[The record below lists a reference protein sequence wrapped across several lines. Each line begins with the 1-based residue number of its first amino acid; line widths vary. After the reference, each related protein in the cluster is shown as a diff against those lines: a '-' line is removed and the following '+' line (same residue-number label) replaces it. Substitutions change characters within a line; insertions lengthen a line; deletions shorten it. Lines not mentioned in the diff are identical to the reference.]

1 MLWAGFANLF
11 VIFALCYC
19 IFLSRL
25 SPKYCTVCAKWCT
38 KMWENCQYFARPVR
52 YFFTFK
58 KYYSHC
64 PFSCRS
70 WPMGF
75 NLTRS
80 YMCILSRVRD
90 QRTHI
95 HSQWLLRLRIVNYS
109 HAFEREKSK
118 WWRVSDCA
126 RGKKND
132 WLKINSVSCHI
143 NFNLPFTGD
152 TKDNNRNSVTYS
164 LIQTVIQFIYTRS
177 SSTLKLKP

>member
-1 MLWAGFANLF
+1 
-11 VIFALCYC
+11 
-19 IFLSRL
+19 
-25 SPKYCTVCAKWCT
+25 
-38 KMWENCQYFARPVR
+38 MWENCQYFVRPVR
-52 YFFTFK
+52 HFFTFK

-95 HSQWLLRLRIVNYS
+95 HSQWLLWLRIVNYS

-132 WLKINSVSCHI
+132 WLKINSCVLPHQFQFTIYWRHKRQQSQFSYLLTHSDSNPIHLYSKLEYSQTKAIDCVW
-143 NFNLPFTGD
+143 FLYNLAWQCD
-152 TKDNNRNSVTYS
+152 
-164 LIQTVIQFIYTRS
+164 
-177 SSTLKLKP
+177 